1 MEFIRSSPHYRL
13 ESSQFFFK
21 NPRKCID
28 KKGLHKKVYNMI
40 ICSYNTYE
48 PLYFS
53 ISFVPI
59 HPNRPTIKA
68 VDHYCDEWDAGKA
81 KRNNQFEYLKEKN
94 KRGKI
99 DAKDDMRLLKTLLSD
114 AVNVRKY
121 LALAIIGDQLPHC
134 RYSFLS
140 RPESQNKQIHD
151 WSVVR
156 VTSREDS
163 QRPRKAT
170 SFSKLSWARCIKVCW
185 WFHLRQLSPLT
196 NRPTDMI

>member
-1 MEFIRSSPHYRL
+1 
-13 ESSQFFFK
+13 
-21 NPRKCID
+21 
-28 KKGLHKKVYNMI
+28 MI

-48 PLYFS
+48 PFYFS
-53 ISFVPI
+53 ISFVFI
-59 HPNRPTIKA
+59 HPNRPTIKT

-99 DAKDDMRLLKTLLSD
+99 DAKDDMRLLKTLLSN

-121 LALAIIGDQLPHC
+121 RALDITGDQLPHC

-163 QRPRKAT
+163 QRPRKST
-170 SFSKLSWARCIKVCW
+170 LSLNSAGLDALKSVDGSIYGNSR
-185 WFHLRQLSPLT
+185 RQ
-196 NRPTDMI
+196 PTDQPIWYNDADILQL